1 MQLQSNSVERV
12 ARPVRGLPTGHGSAA
27 GVSPSVPLPA
37 VDADLEWLL
46 CTAPSLMGLRSTHGG
61 IVAALEGGG
70 SGAFDSSAAEA
81 QVERAI
87 PHVARARR
95 LGAIWAQL
103 DGPTRR
109 ILTTHYTPRSSW
121 PPGVTAMLG
130 VFAAAAMA
138 LTGDRDRLEVAC
150 CHGAL
155 AANQAII
162 RRERGRAERAVSRAH
177 RAWRDARAA
186 HDEAHVD

>member
-1 MQLQSNSVERV
+1 V
-12 ARPVRGLPTGHGSAA
+12 A
-27 GVSPSVPLPA
+27 GVHPRVPPPA
-37 VDADLEWLL
+37 VDDDLEWLL
-46 CTAPSLMGLRSTHGG
+46 TVAPSLLGLRSTHGG

-95 LGAIWAQL
+95 LGAIWTTL
-103 DGPTRR
+103 DGPTKR

-130 VFAAAAMA
+130 VFTSVAMA
-138 LTGDRDRLEVAC
+138 MTKDRDRLEVAC

-155 AANQAII
+155 AANQAVI
-162 RRERGRAERAVSRAH
+162 RRERGRAERAVNRAH
-177 RAWRDARAA
+177 RAWRDAKTASMLRWA
-186 HDEAHVD
+186 HAE

>member
-1 MQLQSNSVERV
+1 
-12 ARPVRGLPTGHGSAA
+12 
-27 GVSPSVPLPA
+27 VPLHA

-46 CTAPSLMGLRSTHGG
+46 TVAPSLMGLRSTHGG

-87 PHVARARR
+87 THVARARR
-95 LGAIWAQL
+95 LGAVWATL
-103 DGPTRR
+103 DGPARR

-130 VFAAAAMA
+130 VFAGVTMAMTTDKA
-138 LTGDRDRLEVAC
+138 RLELAC
-150 CHGAL
+150 CHGTL

-177 RAWRDARAA
+177 RAWRDAKTASMLEWA
-186 HDEAHVD
+186 HAE

>member
-1 MQLQSNSVERV
+1 M
-12 ARPVRGLPTGHGSAA
+12 
-27 GVSPSVPLPA
+27 PLPA

-46 CTAPSLMGLRSTHGG
+46 AVCPSLLGLRSTHGG

-95 LGAIWAQL
+95 LGAIWATL
-103 DGPTRR
+103 DAPTRR
-109 ILTTHYTPRSSW
+109 LLTTHYTPRSSW

-130 VFAAAAMA
+130 VFASVAM
-138 LTGDRDRLEVAC
+138 TMTKDQDRLELAC

-177 RAWRDARAA
+177 RAWRDAKDASMIRWA
-186 HDEAHVD
+186 HAE